1 VIELLKGVWVFRRF
15 FGYAILLAAIGW
27 LMFSKAG
34 LENDLL
40 EQELANSKLA
50 DLVDKQNK
58 RIEAYE
64 SVAKKSAAAAEKALK
79 EARVVEKF
87 HANKATRILVSVP
100 TNSDECI
107 AALELLKEYQ

>member
-15 FGYAILLAAIGW
+15 FGYAVLLAIIGW

-34 LENDLL
+34 LKNDLL
-40 EQELANSKLA
+40 EQELANKQLST
-50 DLVDKQNK
+50 LVDKQND

>member
-1 VIELLKGVWVFRRF
+1 
-15 FGYAILLAAIGW
+15 
-27 LMFSKAG
+27 MFSKAG

-50 DLVDKQNK
+50 DLVDKQNN

-64 SVAKKSAAAAEKALK
+64 SVAKSAAAAEKALK

-107 AALELLKEYQ
+107 AALDLLKEYQ

>member
-1 VIELLKGVWVFRRF
+1 MIEVLKGVWVFRRF
-15 FGYAILLAAIGW
+15 FGYAILFAVIGW

-34 LENDLL
+34 LQNDLL
-40 EQELANSKLA
+40 EQELANKNLSA
-50 DLVDKQNK
+50 LVDKQNN

-79 EARVVEKF
+79 EARVVEKW
-87 HANKATRILVSVP
+87 HAGKATRILVSVP

>member
-1 VIELLKGVWVFRRF
+1 MIEALKGIWVFRRF
-15 FGYAILLAAIGW
+15 FGYAILLGVIGW
-27 LMFSKAG
+27 LWVSNAG

-40 EQELANSKLA
+40 KQKIRYTDLTAQVDEQNEQI
-50 DLVDKQNK
+50 D
-58 RIEAYE
+58 AYKAVE
-64 SVAKKSAAAAEKALK
+64 KKSAAAAEKALK

-107 AALELLKEYQ
+107 AALDLLKEYQ